1 MGSRLFDFLCRETII
16 IYGAA
21 APFCI
26 QIHSSS
32 QNRKKPP
39 IYIFSNLW
47 YCININNT
55 VDTDKDT
62 LSVRLERRHQML
74 IELDYKDRRPIYEQ
88 VTEKLASMMMLGVLE
103 ENSQL
108 PSVRSMAVALSINPN
123 TIQRAYAELERQG
136 YIYSVKGKGSF
147 VTDTSKMKEFRQKEA
162 RGKVAEAAREAARL
176 GLAEE
181 EILEA
186 AKEGIHTE
194 VKEEIHAAVRE
205 ESREAGS
212 TGTDAGQ
219 MPLKQMD
226 TGGNEHD

>member
-1 MGSRLFDFLCRETII
+1 
-16 IYGAA
+16 
-21 APFCI
+21 
-26 QIHSSS
+26 
-32 QNRKKPP
+32 
-39 IYIFSNLW
+39 
-47 YCININNT
+47 
-55 VDTDKDT
+55 
-62 LSVRLERRHQML
+62 ML

-136 YIYSVKGKGSF
+136 YIYSIKGKGSF

-176 GLAEE
+176 GLTEE

-194 VKEEIHAAVRE
+194 VKEEIHAAATE
-205 ESREAGS
+205 GIGEAGS
-212 TGTDAGQ
+212 TGIDVGQ
-219 MPLKQMD
+219 MPLKQKD